1 MTVFEGQGLRAVSE
15 VGVVAG
21 KNVGNAVQR
30 NRAKRRLRE
39 AARRVDLEPS
49 TAYVLVA
56 SQEVLDVSFR
66 RLVEWLSSAVLPV
79 ERRVSEDEG

>member
-1 MTVFEGQGLRAVSE
+1 MTVFEGKGLRAVSE

-79 ERRVSEDEG
+79 ERAESEDEG